1 MRGRCLQVVH
11 RPLVQEGPQGQGRA
25 GCGALRFRNMATTEA
40 VGGAPP
46 RAGSFARLW
55 RTLKQLFHELVGAV
69 FAVLAL
75 AWVQSAVR
83 AWTRDGARWLV
94 ATAFFVAAVMAVF
107 SFTSFRR
114 ARRV

>member
-1 MRGRCLQVVH
+1 MAPR
-11 RPLVQEGPQGQGRA
+11 
-25 GCGALRFRNMATTEA
+25 GALRFMPMDTSEA
-40 VGGAPP
+40 VGSAP
-46 RAGSFARLW
+46 AGGRFARLW
-55 RTLKQLFHELVGAV
+55 RALQQLFHELVGAV

-114 ARRV
+114 ARRVGRRF